1 MYDLIIIGSGPAG
14 QTAAL
19 YASRA
24 GLKVLIIEK
33 GAPGGKVFLTHKV
46 ENYPG
51 YKSISGREL
60 ANLMQEH
67 AVNFGA
73 ECIYGDVLEIKENK
87 TVVTNMGTYEGRAV
101 LIATGT
107 ENTKLEVD
115 GEVRLNGKGV
125 SYCAVCDGNFFKGKD
140 VAVIGGGNSALEES
154 IYLAGICNSV
164 TLIHRRDEF
173 KAESFIVKKFL
184 EIENIHL
191 ELNSRALDFVGE
203 NKLETINVEN
213 IITGETKELHVDGV
227 FIYVGL
233 HAQVS
238 QFANVIELDEHKSII
253 VNEHMETSVEGI
265 YAAGDCTRKPLRQ
278 IATAVNDGAV
288 AAQAIINYLNVQ

>member
-73 ECIYGDVLEIKENK
+73 ECVYGDVLEIKEDK
-87 TVVTNMGTYEGRAV
+87 TVITNMGTYEGHAV
-101 LIATGT
+101 IIATGT
-107 ENTKLEVD
+107 ENTKLEID
-115 GEVRLNGKGV
+115 GEERLNGKGV

-154 IYLAGICNSV
+154 IYLSALCNSV
-164 TLIHRRDEF
+164 TLIHRRDTF
-173 KAESFIVKKFL
+173 RAENYITKKFL
-184 EIENIHL
+184 EVENIHL
-191 ELNSRALDFVGE
+191 ELNSRALNFNGE
-203 NKLETINVEN
+203 NKLETIDIEN
-213 IITGETKELHVDGV
+213 IITGEKKVLKADGV

-238 QFANVIELDEHKSII
+238 QFANVVNLDENKNII
-253 VNEHMETSVEGI
+253 VDEHMATNVEGI

-288 AAQAIINYLNVQ
+288 AAQSVINYLNTK